1 MGYAEKMA
9 AMKTILILVLE
20 IFLSGAVHAA
30 EPMILTSPDF
40 RPGDYIDRKFTC
52 QGANTAPRLE
62 FVNIPDE
69 AKTLVLI
76 VHDPDAPSGG
86 WTHWV
91 VFNIDP
97 SKFEINASEFPGTDG
112 KNDFGDK
119 GWGGPCPPSGTHHYV
134 FNGYALDIRLDLKE
148 GAARSA
154 IEKAMSGHVLAK
166 AELIALYEKF

>member
-1 MGYAEKMA
+1 
-9 AMKTILILVLE
+9 MKRISLFIVG
-20 IFLSGAVHAA
+20 IILSGTVHAA

-40 RPGDYIDRKFTC
+40 RPGDYMDRKFTC
-52 QGANTAPRLE
+52 QGENAAPRLE
-62 FVNIPDE
+62 FVNIPDG
-69 AKTLVLI
+69 AKTLAVI
-76 VHDPDAPSGG
+76 VHDPDAPSGD
-86 WTHWV
+86 WVHWV

-97 SKFEINASEFPGTDG
+97 SKFEINAAEFPGIAG

-148 GAARSA
+148 GAPRTELA
-154 IEKAMSGHVLAK
+154 KAMSGHVLAK